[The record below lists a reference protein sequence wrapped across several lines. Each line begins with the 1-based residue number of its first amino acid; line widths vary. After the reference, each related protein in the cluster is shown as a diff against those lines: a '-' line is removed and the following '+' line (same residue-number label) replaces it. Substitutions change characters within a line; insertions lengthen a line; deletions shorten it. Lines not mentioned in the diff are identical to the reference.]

1 MSFSILQYASIHNMI
16 HNLICIPLN
25 SILKG
30 YFFTKYKNKGRN
42 KQGKM
47 DFDNPLHESA
57 VQMAGNFVS
66 KDFLSQKAD
75 KIYFMFNKCYLCK
88 LEPIFLWKKKKSFFF
103 FKED

>member
-1 MSFSILQYASIHNMI
+1 
-16 HNLICIPLN
+16 
-25 SILKG
+25 
-30 YFFTKYKNKGRN
+30 
-42 KQGKM
+42 M

-88 LEPIFLWKKKKSFFF
+88 LEPIFFGKKQTNKQQEVFFLKKTNYF
-103 FKED
+103 

>member
-1 MSFSILQYASIHNMI
+1 
-16 HNLICIPLN
+16 
-25 SILKG
+25 
-30 YFFTKYKNKGRN
+30 
-42 KQGKM
+42 M

-88 LEPIFLWKKKKSFFF
+88 LSNIFWKKTNKQTTRSIF

>member
-1 MSFSILQYASIHNMI
+1 
-16 HNLICIPLN
+16 
-25 SILKG
+25 
-30 YFFTKYKNKGRN
+30 
-42 KQGKM
+42 M

-88 LEPIFLWKKKKSFFF
+88 LEPIFFGKNKQTNNKKYFF
-103 FKED
+103 